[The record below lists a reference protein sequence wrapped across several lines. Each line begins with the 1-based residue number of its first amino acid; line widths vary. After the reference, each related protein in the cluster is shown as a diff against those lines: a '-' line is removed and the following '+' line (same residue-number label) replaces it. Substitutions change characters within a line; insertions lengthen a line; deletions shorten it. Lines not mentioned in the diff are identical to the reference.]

1 MHMVDG
7 GGGSI
12 FYKIK
17 LKNGVYIWNIKC
29 GCSKPQLVGMA
40 NGKEFE
46 NKIQDIGIIVVFVV
60 NHNNEW
66 QGWRLM
72 ELLPIYI
79 KGVDE
84 CMWIVVMGSTMNICV
99 M

>member
-1 MHMVDG
+1 
-7 GGGSI
+7 
-12 FYKIK
+12 
-17 LKNGVYIWNIKC
+17 
-29 GCSKPQLVGMA
+29 MA
-40 NGKEFE
+40 NDKEFE
-46 NKIQDIGIIVVFVV
+46 NKIQDIGVIVVFVV
-60 NHNNEW
+60 DHNNEW

-72 ELLPIYI
+72 ELLLICI